1 MSRYTIQLRS
11 VCDIFT
17 REEVEKWFKD
27 YDLTDYLT
35 QEEIDVINARGTWSA
50 DKLARKI
57 VNHYWIYEIGYET
70 PALFRHQVKNEMQE
84 LMEEYLPLIYSASI
98 QYDPLVNVDYT
109 ETFHQDNTGN
119 ATTNGQSNS
128 TSGTVEKGLQINSDT
143 PQGNINKQDI
153 LNGKYATFTQGND
166 NDITNTNDTT
176 SGTTTD
182 TNDQSDYVK
191 KVKGNSGVSAT
202 AQRMVAQY
210 RDNIRAIDREII
222 EKLNKHFMAI
232 Y

>member
-50 DKLARKI
+50 DKLATKI
-57 VNHYWIYEIGYET
+57 VNHYWMCEIGYET
-70 PALFRHQVKNEMQE
+70 PAYFRLQVKNEMQE
-84 LMEEYLPLIYSASI
+84 LMEEYLPLIYSSAI
-98 QYDPLVNVDYT
+98 KYDPLVNVDYT
-109 ETFHQDNTGN
+109 EDYHSTGTGTTN
-119 ATTNGQSNS
+119 ATTNEQ
-128 TSGTVEKGLQINSDT
+128 GLVINSDT
-143 PQGNINKQDI
+143 PQGNINKTNI
-153 LNGKYATFTQGND
+153 LGGKYATSTAGTD
-166 NDITNTNDTT
+166 NDST
-176 SGTTTD
+176 SNATTD
-182 TNDQSDYVK
+182 NTSDYTK

-202 AQRMVAQY
+202 AQRMVLQY
-210 RDNIRAIDREII
+210 RDTIRAIDREII